1 MKVVDL
7 AEEELIDLH
16 KNAKDLYDT
25 YIKPGSVNFI
35 KFDDDIIRDVGAI
48 INQGHK
54 RMKIEDIIMVDIKT
68 VLFRHSETEDDPP
81 TV

>member
-7 AEEELIDLH
+7 PEEELMVLH

-25 YIKPGSVNFI
+25 YIKLGAVNFI

-54 RMKIEDIIMVDIKT
+54 RKKI
-68 VLFRHSETEDDPP
+68 
-81 TV
+81 